1 MVAKVT
7 KDGLLIPRS
16 LLRRITTVEIRRRKD
31 RITLLAPSRP
41 DPIRKLGRKPV
52 PAGCA
57 DAAANQNVDRWGLY
71 IDVEGFSS
79 IYDKDKLRAIRALN
93 ELMEALYTIGSSG
106 FSKAKGRIFM
116 HQLGDGFVVV
126 SEFPEETPET
136 PLSIC
141 LGVMRHLIARGV
153 ATKAGISGGGFS
165 DVFGA
170 YPPAIQKAAEDH
182 RYVPL
187 GDNSDY
193 GLMTIIPVMG
203 SALTRSHRLLSRQHG
218 ALLLLDTTAF
228 CRLPSGIITRAK
240 SPTVI
245 DWVHSDFPR
254 VRELCN
260 SCGLEYVNSSE
271 AEAFLRKYV
280 KDNRPCLPP
289 EWVSSTMSSA
299 ALANPLF

>member
-1 MVAKVT
+1 MKRQAGSIAGT
-7 KDGLLIPRS
+7 SAPDAD
-16 LLRRITTVEIRRRKD
+16 RKG
-31 RITLLAPSRP
+31 A
-41 DPIRKLGRKPV
+41 
-52 PAGCA
+52 
-57 DAAANQNVDRWGLY
+57 VDRWGLY

-79 IYDKDKLRAIRALN
+79 IYDKDKLRAIRALD
-93 ELMEALYTIGSSG
+93 ELMEALYKSGSSG

-141 LGVMRHLIARGV
+141 LGIMRHLIARGV
-153 ATKAGISGGGFS
+153 ATKAGISRGGFG
-165 DVFGA
+165 DVFGE
-170 YPPAIQKAAEDH
+170 YPPTIRKAAEDH

-203 SALTRSHRLLSRQHG
+203 SALTRSYKLLNCRHG
-218 ALLLLDTTAF
+218 AVLLLDTTAF
-228 CRLPSGIITRAK
+228 CEMQPGIVTRAK

-260 SCGLEYVNSSE
+260 SCGLEYVNPSK
-271 AEAFLRKYV
+271 AEAFLRKYIE
-280 KDNRPCLPP
+280 DNRPCLSP
-289 EWVSSTMSSA
+289 EWISSTMDSA
-299 ALANPLF
+299 AILGPFF